1 MTVLGAEIIRSM
13 RLSRSYWVE
22 YVSDFVLYALGFL
35 LLIAVFRAAS
45 AEYGP
50 EGMLSSLLGYLTW
63 KICASVMARVALN
76 VSDDA
81 RAGTLEQT
89 FLTGTSP
96 WVIHLSRSI
105 GIALDYGIRG
115 LFLGVILAL
124 VLGVLRPVPLLAAGV
139 FLLSLVGALG
149 AGFTLA
155 GLVLVYKETRG
166 MVNLVWQ
173 ALVFFTGALAPLYHP
188 VLSVIAKLLPL
199 TWGVDSL
206 RAIFLDHA
214 SLVTLW
220 QAGILPG
227 LLVNT
232 GVYMALGVLLFNWG
246 ERRARQLGV
255 LAHY

>member
-35 LLIAVFRAAS
+35 LLIAVFRADS
-45 AEYGP
+45 AEYGS

-63 KICASVMARVALN
+63 KICASVLARVALN

-96 WVIHLSRSI
+96 LAIHLSRSI

-115 LFLGVILAL
+115 LFLGVILAYI
-124 VLGVLRPVPLLAAGV
+124 LGVLRPVPLLAAGV
-139 FLLSLVGALG
+139 FLLTLAGALG

-155 GLVLVYKETRG
+155 GLVLVHKETRG

-232 GVYMALGVLLFNWG
+232 GVYVALGVLLFNWG